1 MDDAKTPSSKRN
13 EVARSKEKQAR
24 LDRLCKR
31 EPYPILLCP
40 DPQPPWKTIEE
51 IRNASKSVLDALSAR
66 VRSQHEVKYTL
77 LIALDLWEATRS
89 FSIPQNCP
97 DIRAIRKYRDAV
109 DLPKDALGCVEGV
122 LEAILSRAE
131 AEGEAQAEAGDQKK
145 INPVPKASSGT
156 TSPGSA
162 RLKIVAAITKH
173 HEYATDSCLNT
184 EPIGG
189 NALAKL
195 AEVGAGSVT
204 NFFAKN
210 FGSHVKYTH
219 VCQAP
224 ATLATYLKAINAG
237 FSPWTT
243 FGEVPGESDHDDE

>member
-97 DIRAIRKYRDAV
+97 DIRTIRKYQNVV
-109 DLPKDALGCVEGV
+109 DLPEDAIGHVEGV
-122 LEAILSRAE
+122 LEAILSWAE
-131 AEGEAQAEAGDQKK
+131 AEGEAQAEEGQTGAG
-145 INPVPKASSGT
+145 G
-156 TSPGSA
+156 
-162 RLKIVAAITKH
+162 
-173 HEYATDSCLNT
+173 
-184 EPIGG
+184 
-189 NALAKL
+189 LAKHNKDV
-195 AEVGAGSVT
+195 AHSVD
-204 NFFAKN
+204 FRSLKW
-210 FGSHVKYTH
+210 FGETYYFSAS
-219 VCQAP
+219 QAP
-224 ATLATYLKAINAG
+224 AVEMLYKHWKQGTPDVGSEALLLAIDHA
-237 FSPWTT
+237 SPPKRLSDVFRSSPDQSRPAW
-243 FGEVPGESDHDDE
+243 GEIIVPGETRASYRLSPPEKK